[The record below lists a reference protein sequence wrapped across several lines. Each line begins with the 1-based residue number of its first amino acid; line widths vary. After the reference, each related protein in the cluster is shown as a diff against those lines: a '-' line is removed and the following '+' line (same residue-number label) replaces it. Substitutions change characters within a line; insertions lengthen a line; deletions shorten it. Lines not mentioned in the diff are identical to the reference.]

1 MEWRDALTG
10 QLRSA
15 LRMLRNCVE
24 RCPADLWREEN
35 PPQSVVPAKG
45 NPDWN
50 GVERQFWRIAFHAVY
65 FTHLYVAQGSADFE
79 PPDPSLEVFSRP
91 DFAAMWVE
99 PWSLEPYE
107 LPTGTDPLAQADLL
121 SYLEF
126 VDDLIAPTLEQVD
139 LTSASSGFPWY
150 ASMSKAEHVLLNLR
164 HLQGHVGQLSEL
176 LMLRGIDID
185 WVS

>member
-1 MEWRDALTG
+1 
-10 QLRSA
+10 
-15 LRMLRNCVE
+15 MLRECVE
-24 RCPADLWREEN
+24 RCPDDLWHLDN
-35 PPQSVVPAKG
+35 PSQPVEPAKD

-65 FTHLYVAQGSADFE
+65 FTHLYLPQNAAAFK
-79 PPDPSLEVFSRP
+79 PDSSVGVFSRP

-107 LPTGTDPLAQADLL
+107 LPNGTLPVSKADVLAYIDL
-121 SYLEF
+121 
-126 VDDLIAPTLEQVD
+126 VDDLVAPTLATVD
-139 LTSASSGFPWY
+139 FASPDSGFPWY
-150 ASMSKAEHVLLNLR
+150 ESLSKAEHELLNLR

-185 WVS
+185 WVSSKG